1 MADFL
6 DEVFAAPAE
15 AIEPAPVVE
24 PTPEPVIEQAPEPA
38 PAPEPQPEPVATPEP
53 APAQDHTVPLAKFLD
68 QRDELKALKAWK
80 AEQEARQQPATRPDP
95 FDDPEGYAAH
105 TEELLDRRL
114 SEQRFQISD
123 LMARKEHGAEVV
135 EKAVPWALERAQK
148 DPVFAA
154 AYMRDPNPIDWIV
167 RQHKR
172 DSIVSLLPDDVSSLD
187 ELFEREAAKRGW
199 SAPSAAQ
206 PIPAAAMTQQ
216 APKPAA
222 PPPSIARDAPASV
235 PTVVDHNADFMS
247 IFTTR

>member
-15 AIEPAPVVE
+15 ALPEPVVE

-38 PAPEPQPEPVATPEP
+38 PEPEPQPEPAPQPEP
-53 APAQDHTVPLAKFLD
+53 VVQQDHTVPLAKFLD
-68 QRDELKALKAWK
+68 TRDENKELKRRL
-80 AEQEARQQPATRPDP
+80 AEMEAQRQPATRPDP

-105 TEELLDRRL
+105 TEQLIDQRL
-114 SEQRFQISD
+114 SEQRFQMSD
-123 LMARKEHGAEVV
+123 LMARQVHGAEVV
-135 EKAVPWALERAQK
+135 EKAVPWALEKAQK

-172 DSIVSLLPDDVSSLD
+172 DSIVSQLPEDVSSLD
-187 ELFEREAAKRGW
+187 ELIEREIAKRGL
-199 SAPSAAQ
+199 SAAPAAQ
-206 PIPAAAMTQQ
+206 PIPAAAVPQQ

-222 PPPSIARDAPASV
+222 PPRSIASDAPASI
-235 PTVVDHNADFMS
+235 PTVVDPNADFMS
-247 IFTTR
+247 IFTKR